1 MRNLPFLSFA
11 FVFYFGIIHTCTHD
25 PRATSSSSSQ
35 KSRHS
40 RGYYGFTVQYGTV
53 DAPEAALDERRLSL
67 AAAEAVADLAH
78 DLVVEHILLALAQA
92 HLQVL
97 LAVPRLPRV
106 RVGSGLAVRVTGY
119 GSSYGQG

>member
-1 MRNLPFLSFA
+1 MC
-11 FVFYFGIIHTCTHD
+11 H
-25 PRATSSSSSQ
+25 TSSSSHR
-35 KSRHS
+35 KALDIAHS
-40 RGYYGFTVQYGTV
+40 EGTTALLYGTV
-53 DAPEAALDERRLSL
+53 DAPEAALNERRLPL

-106 RVGSGLAVRVTGY
+106 RVRVRVSG
-119 GSSYGQG
+119 